1 MLNRCATVS
10 NTWRFEPVWGAGN
23 QDTPPPQCPSAVGE
37 YWFAVRCII
46 NFWGIV
52 LIPVL
57 SPHSHGEVHRGQ
69 QAQHG
74 ADNQSCGVPVIHHGR
89 EEDSS
94 LGEQTQSAVSNE
106 VWLPE
111 MEG

>member
-1 MLNRCATVS
+1 MLS
-10 NTWRFEPVWGAGN
+10 DIKYIG
-23 QDTPPPQCPSAVGE
+23 VGE
-37 YWFAVRCII
+37 VYASQLLFCGLLLII
-46 NFWGIV
+46 SHMNSKQSQKNQIWKLFEV
-52 LIPVL
+52 A
-57 SPHSHGEVHRGQ
+57 PHSHGEVHCGQ